1 MVQLGRRIK
10 KWPRRWSHTPEPGPQ
25 KGWHATV
32 DTKESSVFRPREA
45 SEDHHPHA
53 CTDGLVFLTYT
64 VFYEAV
70 GEEAERLEV
79 VPCRRCASEAGR

>member
-1 MVQLGRRIK
+1 MGASDKGTAPRVLHHPGARPTERIVTL
-10 KWPRRWSHTPEPGPQ
+10 P
-25 KGWHATV
+25 V
-32 DTKESSVFRPREA
+32 DTIESSVFRPREA

-53 CTDGLVFLTYT
+53 CTYGPVFLTYT
-64 VFYEAV
+64 LFDEAM